1 MTAVAKITGQSVHTG
16 VSIVPFDPES
26 NRTQKSCTVLP
37 EGQDANGE
45 QNLSSSENNSGYNP
59 PITIVAQHNGPQSCV
74 MFFPT
79 GEISTKTLPVP
90 N

>member
-1 MTAVAKITGQSVHTG
+1 MTAVAKITGQLVHTG

-26 NRTQKSCTVLP
+26 NRTQKRCTVLP
-37 EGQDANGE
+37 EGQNANGE
-45 QNLSSSENNSGYNP
+45 QKLSSSENNSGCNSSMA
-59 PITIVAQHNGPQSCV
+59 IAAQHNGPQSCV